1 MEIRRSVTQLREH
14 LQRLLHSPSDE
25 LDRTGQFITYQIRLW
40 WFCGRKLVKDRLL
53 VTASA
58 LSYKTLISIIP
69 LFVVFFLILN
79 AVTPGRTM
87 QTEVKDFLFDK
98 LNLTKISTNGAA
110 LDAAESN
117 ADSADKTAAEG
128 AQAVQDNQTVAT
140 WLSDKVDEIVSK
152 VQNQSKN
159 TRTPITI
166 VSIVLMIFAGMSIF
180 ATVEGA
186 LNHIWE
192 VRHGRSWFMRLR
204 DFLTTIIILG
214 LLLGLA
220 TFAGQQLRSVLPN
233 EIAVRQSA
241 EQVAPQK
248 TVENPG
254 AEQLPEGSTV
264 KRSLSTSVAWLIGMS
279 SRLVP
284 MLIIWLVFF
293 IVYKTL
299 PNVRVQNRAALIA
312 GLISG
317 VLWEFGAK
325 LGFELYLRYATG
337 AARLYG
343 NLALLPVFLLW
354 VWISWVIVLFG
365 AELAYV
371 IQFMSALTRNQMER
385 ETRRRFVRADLVAVG
400 IASLVGRRFSRG
412 DQPPSRRELS
422 NALGM
427 SEADV
432 DEVAEAMQQHG
443 LLRLA
448 GTDRLDGGYVP
459 ARPLEQI
466 TMADVAVAG
475 ESIQLASRAVGDH
488 GAVLQ
493 WARKYMENV
502 SQSTMS
508 ALRQETLASL
518 VRRAE
523 TAAESEPGDSG
534 Q

>member
-1 MEIRRSVTQLREH
+1 MEIRRAVAQLRDH

-79 AVTPGRTM
+79 AVTPGQTM
-87 QTEVKDFLFDK
+87 QAEVKDFLFEK
-98 LNLTKISTNGAA
+98 LNLTKISTNNAA
-110 LDAAESN
+110 LDEADADAADE
-117 ADSADKTAAEG
+117 AAAEG
-128 AQAVQDNQTVAT
+128 TQTAQDNQTVAT

-180 ATVEGA
+180 GTVEGA

-192 VRHGRSWFMRLR
+192 VRQGRGWFMRLR
-204 DFLTTIIILG
+204 DFLTTIIVLG

-220 TFAGQQLRSVLPN
+220 TFAGHRLRSVLPDD
-233 EIAVRQSA
+233 IAVQQST
-241 EQVAPQK
+241 EEVAPQSI
-248 TVENPG
+248 VEDPG
-254 AEQLPEGSTV
+254 AEQLPEASTA
-264 KRSLSTSVAWLIGMS
+264 KQSLSASVAWLVGMS

-312 GLISG
+312 GLIAG

-325 LGFELYLRYATG
+325 LGFELYLQYATG
-337 AARLYG
+337 ATRLYG
-343 NLALLPVFLLW
+343 NLALVPVFLLW

-371 IQFMSALTRNQMER
+371 IQFMSALTRDQMER
-385 ETRRRFVRADLVAVG
+385 EAHRRFVRADLVAVG

-412 DQPPSRRELS
+412 GQPPSRCELS

-427 SEADV
+427 SETDV
-432 DEVAEAMQQHG
+432 DEVVEAMRQHG

-448 GTDRLDGGYVP
+448 GADRLDGGYVP

-466 TMADVAVAG
+466 TMADVTAAG
-475 ESIQLASRAVGDH
+475 ESTQMASQVVGDH

-493 WARKYMENV
+493 WAKEYMEDV

-523 TAAESEPGDSG
+523 TAVGSEPGDSG